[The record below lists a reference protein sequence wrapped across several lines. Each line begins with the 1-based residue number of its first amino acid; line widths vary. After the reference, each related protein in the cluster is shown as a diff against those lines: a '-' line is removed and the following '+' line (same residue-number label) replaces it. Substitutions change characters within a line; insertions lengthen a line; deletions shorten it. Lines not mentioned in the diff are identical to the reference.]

1 MVWIIS
7 SSLRLGA
14 VKMLLDLEG
23 EEEYLRFPRWMQAL
37 FVVLLAVVLALAV
50 TDTVSDWSDWVV
62 LGGIVVAVVGVMI
75 AVNRRQYPTDK
86 RSFTRDSSSRW

>member
-1 MVWIIS
+1 
-7 SSLRLGA
+7 
-14 VKMLLDLEG
+14 MLVNLEG

-37 FVVLLAVVLALAV
+37 SVVLLVVVLALIV

-62 LGGIVVAVVGVMI
+62 LGGILVAVFGMMV
-75 AVNRRQYPTDK
+75 AVNRRQYPTEK

>member
-23 EEEYLRFPRWMQAL
+23 EEEYLRFPLWMQAVL
-37 FVVLLAVVLALAV
+37 VVMLGVVLALVV

-62 LGGIVVAVVGVMI
+62 LGGIVVAVVGTMI
-75 AVNRRQYPTDK
+75 AVNRRQYPTKK